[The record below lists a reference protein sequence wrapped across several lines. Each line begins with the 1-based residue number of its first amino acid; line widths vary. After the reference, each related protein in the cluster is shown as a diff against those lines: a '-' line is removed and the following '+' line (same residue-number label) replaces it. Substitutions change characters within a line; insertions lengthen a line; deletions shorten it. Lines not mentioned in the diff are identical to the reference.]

1 MSSRSI
7 ESKVSELDER
17 LESIQKQVKELKA
30 DKDEEIKE
38 IFFQEIRFDPKL
50 YKDGESKVNLLLKME
65 NVHIFKQFQN
75 DAGLVIELG
84 RWKKRVMKN
93 YRNHQQI
100 VYDVLTITYES
111 NRSGI
116 KTTSLLTKANLSHSR
131 LEKFVKKLTGAGLV
145 NKIEVEGKKTFIITE
160 NGRTLLEEY
169 NKFTRFAEGFGL
181 EL

>member
-17 LESIQKQVKELKA
+17 LASIQKQVKELKA
-30 DKDEEIKE
+30 DKDEEIQE

-84 RWKKRVMKN
+84 RW
-93 YRNHQQI
+93 
-100 VYDVLTITYES
+100 
-111 NRSGI
+111 
-116 KTTSLLTKANLSHSR
+116 
-131 LEKFVKKLTGAGLV
+131 
-145 NKIEVEGKKTFIITE
+145 GKKSNE
-160 NGRTLLEEY
+160 KLS
-169 NKFTRFAEGFGL
+169 
-181 EL
+181 

>member
-1 MSSRSI
+1 
-7 ESKVSELDER
+7 
-17 LESIQKQVKELKA
+17 
-30 DKDEEIKE
+30 
-38 IFFQEIRFDPKL
+38 
-50 YKDGESKVNLLLKME
+50 
-65 NVHIFKQFQN
+65 
-75 DAGLVIELG
+75 
-84 RWKKRVMKN
+84 MKN

-145 NKIEVEGKKTFIITE
+145 NKIEYDGKNTFVITE
-160 NGRTLLEEY
+160 KGRTLLEEY

-181 EL
+181 EM

>member
-17 LESIQKQVKELKA
+17 LASIQKQVKELKA
-30 DKDEEIKE
+30 DKDEEIQE

-84 RWKKRVMKN
+84 RWEKK
-93 YRNHQQI
+93 
-100 VYDVLTITYES
+100 S
-111 NRSGI
+111 NE
-116 KTTSLLTKANLSHSR
+116 KLS
-131 LEKFVKKLTGAGLV
+131 
-145 NKIEVEGKKTFIITE
+145 
-160 NGRTLLEEY
+160 
-169 NKFTRFAEGFGL
+169 
-181 EL
+181 

>member
-84 RWKKRVMKN
+84 RW
-93 YRNHQQI
+93 
-100 VYDVLTITYES
+100 
-111 NRSGI
+111 
-116 KTTSLLTKANLSHSR
+116 
-131 LEKFVKKLTGAGLV
+131 
-145 NKIEVEGKKTFIITE
+145 GKKSNE
-160 NGRTLLEEY
+160 KLS
-169 NKFTRFAEGFGL
+169 
-181 EL
+181 